1 MSDAFLDERPRLW
14 GLAYRIL
21 GSRADA
27 DDVVQEAWLRWD
39 RTDQDDIERPAA
51 WLTTVTSRLALD
63 RLRARRREVV
73 TYLGPWLPEP
83 LITEPTDVPS
93 DLADSITVGF
103 LALLEKLDPTERVVF
118 LLADVF
124 HEPFA
129 DIATVVGRSEAASRQ
144 IASRARRR
152 LRDARRPVRGPVSRA
167 EQERLVSAFAMASLS
182 GDLDALKALL
192 APDVTLLS
200 DGGPNRHA
208 ARRPVVGPDR
218 VGRLFINLAPR
229 MPAGLDVR
237 AATIN
242 GEPGLV
248 LSERER
254 PIMTMTFHITDA
266 GIEEIYIVLNP
277 DKLHDLSP

>member
-21 GSRADA
+21 GSRTDA

-39 RTDQDDIERPAA
+39 RADQNEIERPAA

-63 RLRARRREVV
+63 RLRNRRREVAHYV
-73 TYLGPWLPEP
+73 GPWLPEP
-83 LITEPTDVPS
+83 LITGPTDDPS
-93 DLADSITVGF
+93 DLADSITLGF
-103 LALLEKLDPTERVVF
+103 LSLLEKLDPTERVVF

-124 HEPFA
+124 REPFA
-129 DIATVVGRSEAASRQ
+129 DIAAVVGRSEAATRQ
-144 IASRARRR
+144 VASRARRR
-152 LRDARRPVRGPVSRA
+152 LRDARRPSRGTISRA
-167 EQERLVSAFAMASLS
+167 EQERLVSAFAMASLA
-182 GDLDALKALL
+182 GDLDGLKALL
-192 APDVTLLS
+192 APDVTLVS

-208 ARRPVVGPDR
+208 ARRPVVGADR
-218 VGRLFINLAPR
+218 VGRFLINIAPR
-229 MPAGLDVR
+229 IPVGLEVR

-248 LSERER
+248 LRDREK
-254 PIMTMTFHITDA
+254 PFMTMTFHVTEG

-277 DKLHDLSP
+277 DKLHDLN